1 MTAAMTWRMKW
12 DSNPLDKN
20 GRTKTYD
27 IMEQKITN
35 LYRINMRGWSSSSY
49 VAADCQHDAIEKVA
63 EIYDTE
69 NKFQFNVEFV
79 AEVIV

>member
-1 MTAAMTWRMKW
+1 MTAARIWRRKW
-12 DSNPLDKN
+12 DSDHTDKN
-20 GRTKTYD
+20 GRTNTYD

-63 EIYDTE
+63 DFYDTE
-69 NKFQFNVEFV
+69 NKFHFNVEFV